1 MIKSEDVELA
11 KPPAQ
16 VSYDGF
22 EFTITNGDKSK
33 KFTAKDYIDLVLEL
47 HFDAVDRATS
57 NKQKVGYL
65 LTAEIQLKRTINK
78 YGLTDDFSE
87 MFEDLAA
94 NYRALSFLKDESD
107 KWRFFWSGA
116 GVSFISGL
124 ISAILVW
131 CITKDQ
137 KETPTTNIEF
147 PKDSIVI
154 YLRENALKLKDTS
167 LVRLVKRT
175 EFK

>member
-1 MIKSEDVELA
+1 MF
-11 KPPAQ
+11 
-16 VSYDGF
+16 SYWVAV
-22 EFTITNGDKSK
+22 TNLLNY
-33 KFTAKDYIDLVLEL
+33 FYI
-47 HFDAVDRATS
+47 
-57 NKQKVGYL
+57 L
-65 LTAEIQLKRTINK
+65 L
-78 YGLTDDFSE
+78 
-87 MFEDLAA
+87 
-94 NYRALSFLKDESD
+94 NYFYI
-107 KWRFFWSGA
+107 WRFFWSGA

-167 LVRLVKRT
+167 LVRYKILKEIVIHK
-175 EFK
+175 